1 MMPLLNRV
9 SKADR
14 RRWLA
19 AETLLDLG
27 RVTADWLE
35 DTVGSQPGY
44 QPGYGPDPETEPL
57 IVTLARVNR
66 AGFLTAASQPGMN
79 PCTGYD
85 GATWSQRAAVEG
97 FLEEHRAAALA
108 DRARDHGLTV
118 VLHPPAAL
126 VRRHRRPLEPWTP
139 VTLREGL
146 VMTGF
151 GGFRTARDLRS
162 SVVGYGGLCSRTAVA
177 AVTHAAQLTI
187 VDLDYRDSSRLW
199 ELLDEWADEQGSLI
213 AELDPRRADQRLIT
227 QLLAALAATPRAT
240 AFVADH
246 AEPTHEQRAV
256 LILNPT
262 GVNSGGAIRWPVHEQ
277 DLPLLADVDRAPDLL
292 ASALPADQ
300 TRSQIIQLLA
310 THAQV
315 LRMPTSWDDPWTT
328 EVRR

>member
-9 SKADR
+9 SKTDR

-35 DTVGSQPGY
+35 GTVSSQPGY

-57 IVTLARVNR
+57 ISTLARVNR
-66 AGFLTAASQPGMN
+66 AGFLTAASQPGLA
-79 PCTGYD
+79 PTEGYD
-85 GATWSQRAAVEG
+85 GATWCQRAAVEG

-108 DRARDHGLTV
+108 DRARAHGFSVALY
-118 VLHPPAAL
+118 PPAAL
-126 VRRHRRPLEPWTP
+126 IRRRRRPLEPCTP

-151 GGFRTARDLRS
+151 GCFRTARDLRS
-162 SVVGYGGLCSRTAVA
+162 RIGYGDLCSRTAVA
-177 AVTHAAQLTI
+177 AVTDAAQLTI
-187 VDLDYRDSSRLW
+187 IDLDYRDSPRLW

-227 QLLAALAATPRAT
+227 QLLAVLAATPRAT

-262 GVNSGGAIRWPVHEQ
+262 GVNSGGAIRWPIHEQ

-310 THAQV
+310 THAHV